1 MRNRI
6 LHIFVCAVAG
16 SSLGSVARAGNMG
29 IAVKPRP
36 RRYIMRCSSAVM
48 TILLLLL
55 TTPTAKGITF
65 GEWAT
70 SQGYSPGDAMPA
82 AVDANSSS
90 IDSLDG
96 LQDYNWT
103 ATPTT
108 SLELWRNQLST
119 IDANAFSG
127 MTALTDLL
135 LFENQIASIEEGA
148 FSDLENL
155 RLLHMSSNQL
165 TNIDA
170 NLFDRLSNLNTLL
183 LQSNQLMGIEPQTF
197 SELSNLGYLE
207 LNWNQIATIRPGTF
221 DGLPHLR
228 GLELGGNRIT
238 RVESDSFRG
247 LTELKDLHLQDN
259 RIVNI
264 EDGAF
269 RHSAGLLALD
279 LERNSNLVHLNFT
292 SAHFGNLRF
301 WFGLSGSDSIR
312 SVSLQNAV
320 LSQDSL
326 ATLLDGKC
334 RPDYAPTCT
343 PLIGIGEL
351 PGITELDLSGI
362 DFNNIFDLSPLYP
375 MDDLT
380 DLWLVGTTNMNAL
393 ELDVLLDELDTMQA
407 ADVEGVLYMTQ
418 ADYDA
423 FNIAGGGLLA
433 DWNIEPGH
441 HVRIIPE
448 PTTLTLLVLATGLVS
463 GISHWRGNRPPQEK
477 RNVEHT

>member
-1 MRNRI
+1 MRYRM
-6 LHIFVCAVAG
+6 LLPLALFAVGWLVCPPETA
-16 SSLGSVARAGNMG
+16 
-29 IAVKPRP
+29 IA
-36 RRYIMRCSSAVM
+36 
-48 TILLLLL
+48 
-55 TTPTAKGITF
+55 ITF

-155 RLLHMSSNQL
+155 RILHMTSNQL

-183 LQSNQLMGIEPQTF
+183 LRSNQLMGIEPQTF
-197 SELSNLGYLE
+197 SELSNLSYLE
-207 LNWNQIATIRPGTF
+207 LNWNQIATIGPGTF
-221 DGLPHLR
+221 DGLPHLE
-228 GLELGGNRIT
+228 GLELGANRIT

-269 RHSAGLLALD
+269 RHSAGLQALA

-292 SAHFGNLRF
+292 SAHFGNLGF

-334 RPDYAPTCT
+334 RPEIPPTCT
-343 PLIGIGEL
+343 PLTGIGEL
-351 PGITELDLSGI
+351 SGITELELSGV
-362 DFNNIFDLSPLYP
+362 DFVNIADLSPLHA
-375 MDDLT
+375 MDDVT
-380 DLWLVGTTNMNAL
+380 DLWLAGTENMDAFQ
-393 ELDVLLDELDTMQA
+393 LDVLLDELDTMQA

-423 FNIAGGGLLA
+423 FNVAGGGLLEV
-433 DWNIEPGH
+433 WNNEDGH
-441 HVRIIPE
+441 HVEFVPE
-448 PTTLTLLVLATGLVS
+448 PTSHVLYVAIVAIWS
-463 GISHWRGNRPPQEK
+463 IWMQMRNRRQ
-477 RNVEHT
+477 